1 MPENKTEAKSI
12 RRRFIGRCKVKNKG
26 GVELTTG
33 GIGTE
38 VAAALVGVLERRAA
52 RRGGELDGSPADAVG
67 GSGDNERSEE
77 VGELHCRQN

>member
-1 MPENKTEAKSI
+1 MK
-12 RRRFIGRCKVKNKG
+12 
-26 GVELTTG
+26 LTTG

-38 VAAALVGVLERRAA
+38 VAAALVGVLERIAA

-77 VGELHCRQN
+77 V